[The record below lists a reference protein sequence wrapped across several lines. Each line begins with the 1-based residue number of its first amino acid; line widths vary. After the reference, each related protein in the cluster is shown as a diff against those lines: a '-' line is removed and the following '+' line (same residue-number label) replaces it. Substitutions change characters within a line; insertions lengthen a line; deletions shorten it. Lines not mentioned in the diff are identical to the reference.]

1 MIKNLARVFASLLS
15 SHDTQDLADD
25 LTAFAPFYFL
35 ESEQEQQATVDETVQ
50 PGKTGRVK
58 FLASWWPA
66 QCAQDVTLVHG
77 DIVRVVGIRDI
88 TLLIEPVSVPLFQ

>member
-1 MIKNLARVFASLLS
+1 MFNNLAKAFRSFLSVSDAQSLAS
-15 SHDTQDLADD
+15 D
-25 LTAFAPFYFL
+25 LTALAPFRFL
-35 ESEQEQQATVDETVQ
+35 DSDQEQQATVDETVQ

-66 QCAQDVTLVHG
+66 QCLQDVTLVRG

-88 TLLIEPVSVPLFQ
+88 TLLIEPVSVPLFH